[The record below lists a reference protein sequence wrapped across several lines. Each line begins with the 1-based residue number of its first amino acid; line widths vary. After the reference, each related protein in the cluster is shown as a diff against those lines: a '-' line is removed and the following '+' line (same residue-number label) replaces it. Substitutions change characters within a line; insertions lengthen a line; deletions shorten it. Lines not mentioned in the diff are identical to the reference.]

1 MHMYEPK
8 LIASSHVLQ
17 PVPTTDTA
25 WYRNAQPPRELI
37 KQLRYLD
44 LPSTKLTPY
53 MNYNNVLYGVVG
65 EAAANVAG
73 MTYAE
78 LIKAKILKPLGL
90 KSAGLSHSDM
100 AKQPNFAMPYDAA
113 TFDEAKKGI
122 FEEGY
127 IDSIPMPDAAAGDIF
142 MDAMD
147 LAKWGR
153 VIIKEG
159 DLNGKQVLNKKS
171 VQETLKP
178 QSIVDD
184 EERPPGFAPTL
195 GYGLGWSLDSYKGH
209 TCIRHGMSFFSLLAT
224 AFLSILKMLRTTSES
239 VN

>member
-8 LIASSHVLQ
+8 LIGSSSVLQ
-17 PVPTTDTA
+17 PFPTIDTA

-37 KQLRYLD
+37 KRLRYLD

-73 MTYAE
+73 MSYAD
-78 LIKAKILKPLGL
+78 LIETKILKPLDL
-90 KSAGLSHSDM
+90 KSAGLSH
-100 AKQPNFAMPYDAA
+100 PG
-113 TFDEAKKGI
+113 TFDDAKKGI

-142 MDAMD
+142 MDVMD
-147 LAKWGR
+147 LVKWGR
-153 VIIKEG
+153 VILKEG
-159 DLNGKQVLNKKS
+159 DLNGKQVLNKES

-178 QSIVDD
+178 QSIADD
-184 EERPPGFAPTL
+184 EERPPGVAPTL

-209 TCIRHGMSFFSLLAT
+209 TCIRHGMCFRSRFFAT
-224 AFLSILKMLRTTSES
+224 VFLSILKMVRRTSVS